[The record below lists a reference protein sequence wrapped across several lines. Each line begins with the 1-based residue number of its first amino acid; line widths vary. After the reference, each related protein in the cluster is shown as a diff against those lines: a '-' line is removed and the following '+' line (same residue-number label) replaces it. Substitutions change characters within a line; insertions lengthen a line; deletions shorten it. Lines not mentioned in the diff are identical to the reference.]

1 MKREARLFLGTQKA
15 QKSQIRRSQL
25 YEARSEAFSWHAESA
40 ELYEAQCDAK
50 FESGRLLRFLRILRE
65 VLSYLTPVKR
75 LGKQFLVMLT
85 EHPILGLDKL
95 RVVSQ

>member
-1 MKREARLFLGTQKA
+1 MKREAMPLL
-15 QKSQIRRSQL
+15 
-25 YEARSEAFSWHAESA
+25 WHAECA
-40 ELYEAQCDAK
+40 ELYEAQCNAK
-50 FESGRLLRFLRILRE
+50 FASGRLLRFLRILREETASGRFLRILRE